1 MINEYEK
8 IGNSYKSKVF
18 GNPQEIYTDNYW
30 STPIRSSIDEQVSN
44 VVDKNRL
51 VIENLTHID
60 PKMNLEIACSPG
72 ILLGEMC
79 DNGFECIGI
88 EVDSKYK
95 KQIEKYS
102 KRAELFFG
110 FFPTI
115 SKKWASFEFS
125 NIIALDVFEHIED
138 SNGFLEECNR
148 LIVTGGH
155 LIIQSPIILED
166 GQMDDKMFNGLEHI
180 WIYGIEDLKDLL
192 LKNGFEVLKVDRHK
206 VGHEQIVAKK
216 IKSYGRNI

>member
-1 MINEYEK
+1 MISEYEK

-18 GNPQEIYTDNYW
+18 GNPQDIYTDNYW

-51 VIENLTHID
+51 VIENLTHIE

-72 ILLGEMC
+72 ILLGEMT
-79 DNGFECIGI
+79 DLGFECIGI
-88 EVDSKYK
+88 EVDEKYK
-95 KQIEKYS
+95 PEIQKYS
-102 KRAELFFG
+102 KDAELHFG
-110 FFPTI
+110 FFPEI
-115 SKKWASFEFS
+115 SKEWARYQFS

-148 LIVTGGH
+148 LMVTGGH

-166 GQMDDKMFNGLEHI
+166 GQMDEKMFNGLEHI
-180 WIYGIEDLKDLL
+180 WIYGIEDLKQLL
-192 LKNGFEVLKVDRHK
+192 NGYGFEVLKVDRHK

-216 IKSYGRNI
+216 I

>member
-1 MINEYEK
+1 MIDEYEK
-8 IGNSYKSKVF
+8 IGKSYKSKVF

-51 VIENLTHID
+51 VLENLTHIE
-60 PKMNLEIACSPG
+60 PKSNLEIACSPG
-72 ILLGEMC
+72 VLLGEMFADFKC
-79 DNGFECIGI
+79 TGI

-95 KQIEKYS
+95 EQIEKYS
-102 KRAELFFG
+102 RGAVLYFG
-110 FFPTI
+110 FFPEI
-115 SKKWASFEFS
+115 SKEWESNQYS

-148 LIVTGGH
+148 LMVTGGH

-180 WIYGIEDLKDLL
+180 WIYGIEDLKQLL
-192 LKNGFEVLKVDRHK
+192 NEHGFKVLKVDRHII
-206 VGHEQIVAKK
+206 GHEQITA
-216 IKSYGRNI
+216 IKL

>member
-1 MINEYEK
+1 MIDEYAK

-18 GNPQEIYTDNYW
+18 GNPQDIYTDNYW

-51 VIENLTHID
+51 VIKNLTHIE

-72 ILLGEMC
+72 ILLGEMT
-79 DNGFECIGI
+79 DLGFECVGI
-88 EVDSKYK
+88 EVDDKYK
-95 KQIEKYS
+95 EQIQKYS
-102 KRAELFFG
+102 KDAELHFG
-110 FFPTI
+110 FYP
-115 SKKWASFEFS
+115 KVAELWGNKQFS

-138 SNGFLEECNR
+138 SNTFLSECNR
-148 LIVTGGH
+148 LLIKNGH

-180 WIYGIEDLKDLL
+180 WIYGIEDLHEIFQIH
-192 LKNGFEVLKVDRHK
+192 GFKVIDIQRHK
-206 VGHEQIVAKK
+206 VGHEQITA
-216 IKSYGRNI
+216 IKL

>member
-1 MINEYEK
+1 MIDEYEK
-8 IGNSYKSKVF
+8 IGDSYKSKVF
-18 GNPQEIYTDNYW
+18 GNPQDIYTDNYW

-51 VIENLTHID
+51 VIENLTHIE

-72 ILLGEMC
+72 ILLGEMT
-79 DNGFECIGI
+79 DLGFECIGI
-88 EVDSKYK
+88 EVDEKYK
-95 KQIEKYS
+95 TEIQKYS
-102 KRAELFFG
+102 KDAELHFG
-110 FFPTI
+110 FFPEI
-115 SKKWASFEFS
+115 SKEWSRFQFS

-148 LIVTGGH
+148 LMVTGGH

-180 WIYGIEDLKDLL
+180 WIYGIEDLKQLL
-192 LKNGFEVLKVDRHK
+192 NGYGFEVLKVDRHK

-216 IKSYGRNI
+216 I

>member
-1 MINEYEK
+1 MISEYEK

-30 STPIRSSIDEQVSN
+30 STPIRSSIDEQVAN

-51 VIENLTHID
+51 VIENLTAIE
-60 PKMNLEIACSPG
+60 PKMSLEIACSPG
-72 ILLGEMC
+72 ILLGEMT
-79 DNGFECIGI
+79 DLGFECVGI
-88 EVDSKYK
+88 EVDEKYK
-95 KQIEKYS
+95 PQIQKYS
-102 KRAELFFG
+102 KDAELHFG
-110 FFPTI
+110 FFPQVAAEWG
-115 SKKWASFEFS
+115 SEQFS

-138 SNGFLEECNR
+138 SNTFLSECNR
-148 LIVTGGH
+148 LLIKNGH

-192 LKNGFEVLKVDRHK
+192 FINGFKVLKVDRHK
-206 VGHEQIVAKK
+206 VGHEQVTA
-216 IKSYGRNI
+216 IKL

>member
-1 MINEYEK
+1 MISEYEK

-18 GNPQEIYTDNYW
+18 GNPQDIYTDNYW

-51 VIENLTHID
+51 VIENLTHIE
-60 PKMNLEIACSPG
+60 PKSNLEIACSPG
-72 ILLGEMC
+72 VLLGEMFADFKC
-79 DNGFECIGI
+79 TGI

-95 KQIEKYS
+95 EQIEKYS
-102 KRAELFFG
+102 RGAVLYFG
-110 FFPTI
+110 FFPEI
-115 SKKWASFEFS
+115 SKEWESNQYS

-148 LIVTGGH
+148 LMVTGGH

-180 WIYGIEDLKDLL
+180 WIYGIADLHEIFQ
-192 LKNGFEVLKVDRHK
+192 KNGFKVIEIQRHK
-206 VGHEQIVAKK
+206 VGHEQITA
-216 IKSYGRNI
+216 IKL

>member
-1 MINEYEK
+1 MIDEYEK

-30 STPIRSSIDEQVSN
+30 STPIRSSIDEQVAN
-44 VVDKNRL
+44 VLDKNRL
-51 VIENLTHID
+51 VIESLTYIE

-72 ILLGEMC
+72 ILLGEMF
-79 DNGFECIGI
+79 DLGFECVGI
-88 EVDSKYK
+88 EVDEKYK
-95 KQIEKYS
+95 EQIQKYS
-102 KRAELFFG
+102 KDAKLLFG
-110 FFPTI
+110 FFPEVT
-115 SKKWASFEFS
+115 KDLQVNKFS

-148 LIVTGGH
+148 LMVQGGH
-155 LIIQSPIILED
+155 LIIQSPIILGD

-192 LKNGFEVLKVDRHK
+192 FINGFKVLNVSRHR
-206 VGHEQIVAKK
+206 VGHEQITA
-216 IKSYGRNI
+216 IKL